1 MKIAKWITIIIFL
14 GAIGIWCY
22 GQEELKKQD
31 TSAPVIT
38 SDIEE
43 LHVDAASG
51 ESGLKEGLTAFDD
64 VDGDITENII
74 VGTISPFKEKGVS
87 EVEYVVFDS
96 SNNVGRY
103 TRTVCFE
110 NYESPKLYLS
120 KALVYEV
127 NGVINISDRLTAAD
141 MLEGDISG
149 KIRFSSANL
158 TTTEEGT
165 YKLNVELKNSYGDTV
180 KYRLPINLV
189 RYNCE
194 QERIQL
200 SEYLVY
206 VKKNSSL
213 SPESYIKKV
222 TNRTG
227 VQEELESLDNVKIT
241 SEADL
246 TKPGTGQI
254 CYELLEEEQVVYAT
268 YLTVI
273 VTE

>member
-1 MKIAKWITIIIFL
+1 MKIAKKITIIMFL
-14 GAIGIWCY
+14 CTIAIWIY
-22 GQEELKKQD
+22 GKHEVKKQD
-31 TSAPVIT
+31 VEPPVIT
-38 SDIEE
+38 SAIDE
-43 LHVDAASG
+43 LYVDATAG
-51 ESGLKEGLTAFDD
+51 EDGLKEGLTAFDD
-64 VDGDITENII
+64 VDGDITENIM

-87 EVEYVVFDS
+87 DVEYVVFDS

-103 TRTVCFE
+103 ERTVCFE
-110 NYESPKLYLS
+110 NYESPKLHLS

-127 NGVINISDRLTAAD
+127 NGVINISDRLTAVD

-165 YKLNVELKNSYGDTV
+165 YKLNVELKNSYGDAV
-180 KYRLPINLV
+180 KYQLPINLV

-200 SEYLVY
+200 REYLVY
-206 VKKNSSL
+206 VKKDSAL
-213 SPESYIKKV
+213 SPASYIEKV

-227 VQEELESLDNVKIT
+227 VSVGVENVKIS

-254 CYELLEEEQVVYAT
+254 CYELLEGEEVVYAT

>member
-1 MKIAKWITIIIFL
+1 MKIAKRITILMFICTV
-14 GAIGIWCY
+14 AIWLY
-22 GQEELKKQD
+22 GKEEMKKQD
-31 TSAPVIT
+31 IVPPVIT
-38 SDIEE
+38 STISK
-43 LHVDAASG
+43 LYVDATAG
-51 ESGLKEGLTAFDD
+51 EAGLKKGLTASDD
-64 VDGDITENII
+64 VDGDITEDII

-87 EVEYVVFDS
+87 NVEYVVFDS

-103 TRTVCFE
+103 ERTVCFE
-110 NYESPKLYLS
+110 NYESPKLHLS

-127 NGVINISDRLTAAD
+127 NGMINISDRLTATD

-180 KYRLPINLV
+180 KYQLPINLV

-200 SEYLVY
+200 KDYLIY
-206 VKKNSSL
+206 IKKGDEL
-213 SPESYIKKV
+213 SPESYIEKV

-227 VQEELESLDNVKIT
+227 IQEGVDNVKIT
-241 SEADL
+241 REVDL

-254 CYELLEEEQVVYAT
+254 CYELLEGEDVVYAT

>member
-1 MKIAKWITIIIFL
+1 MKIAKRITIIIF
-14 GAIGIWCY
+14 ICTIVIWLY
-22 GQEELKKQD
+22 GKKEMRKKD
-31 TSAPVIT
+31 TVLPVIT
-38 SDIEE
+38 STIDE
-43 LHVDAASG
+43 LYVDASTG
-51 ESGLKEGLTAFDD
+51 EEALKKGLTAFDD
-64 VDGDITENII
+64 VDGDITSEII
-74 VGTISPFKEKGVS
+74 VGTISPFKKKGVS
-87 EVEYVVFDS
+87 DVEYVVFDS

-103 TRTVCFE
+103 ERTVYFE
-110 NYESPKLYLS
+110 NYESPKLHLS

-127 NGVINISDRLTAAD
+127 NGMISISDRLTAID

-180 KYRLPINLV
+180 KHQLPINLV

-206 VKKNSSL
+206 VEKNSTL
-213 SPESYIKKV
+213 SPESFIEKV

-227 VQEELESLDNVKIT
+227 VQVGAENVLITEEV
-241 SEADL
+241 DL

-254 CYELLEEEQVVYAT
+254 CYELLEGGEVVYAT

>member
-1 MKIAKWITIIIFL
+1 MKIAKRITIVIFICTI
-14 GAIGIWCY
+14 AIWLY
-22 GQEELKKQD
+22 GKEVVKKQD
-31 TSAPVIT
+31 VTPPVIT
-38 SDIEE
+38 SAIEE
-43 LHVDAASG
+43 LYVDVTIG
-51 ESGLKEGLTAFDD
+51 EEALKEGLTASDD
-64 VDGDITENII
+64 VDGDITSEII

-87 EVEYVVFDS
+87 DVEYVVFDS

-103 TRTVCFE
+103 ERTVCFE
-110 NYESPKLYLS
+110 NYESPKLHLS

-127 NGVINISDRLTAAD
+127 NGMINISDRLTAED

-158 TTTEEGT
+158 TITEEGT
-165 YKLNVELKNSYGDTV
+165 YKLNVEVKNSYGDTV
-180 KYRLPINLV
+180 KYQLPINLV

-200 SEYLVY
+200 SEYLLY
-206 VKKNSSL
+206 VKKGSQL
-213 SPESYIKKV
+213 EPESYIEKV

-227 VQEELESLDNVKIT
+227 VLEGLDNVKIT
-241 SEADL
+241 REVDL
-246 TKPGTGQI
+246 TKVGTGQI
-254 CYELLEEEQVVYAT
+254 CYELLEGNQVVYAT

>member
-1 MKIAKWITIIIFL
+1 MKIAKWITMILFL
-14 GAIGIWCY
+14 CSVAIWLY
-22 GQEELKKQD
+22 GKGEVRKKD
-31 TSAPVIT
+31 VVPPVIT
-38 SDIEE
+38 SAIEE
-43 LHVDAASG
+43 LYVDAAAG
-51 ESGLKEGLTAFDD
+51 EEGLKEGLTASDD

-87 EVEYVVFDS
+87 DVEYVVFDS

-103 TRTVCFE
+103 ERTVCFE
-110 NYESPKLYLS
+110 NYESPKLQLS

-127 NGVINISDRLTAAD
+127 NGTINISDRLTATD

-158 TTTEEGT
+158 TTTEAGT
-165 YKLNVELKNSYGDTV
+165 YKLKVELKNSYGDLV
-180 KYRLPINLV
+180 KYQLPINLV
-189 RYNCE
+189 KYNCE

-200 SEYLVY
+200 SEYLIY
-206 VKKNSSL
+206 VNKNSQL
-213 SPESYIKKV
+213 SPKSYIAKV

-227 VQEELESLDNVKIT
+227 MQEGTENVRIT
-241 SEADL
+241 SEVDL
-246 TKPGTGQI
+246 TRTGTGQI
-254 CYELLEEEQVVYAT
+254 CYELLEGDVVVYAT

>member
-1 MKIAKWITIIIFL
+1 MNIAKRITIIIF
-14 GAIGIWCY
+14 ICTIVIWLY
-22 GQEELKKQD
+22 GKKEMRKQD
-31 TSAPVIT
+31 TVSPVILST
-38 SDIEE
+38 IDR
-43 LHVDAASG
+43 LYVDATAG
-51 ESGLKEGLTAFDD
+51 EERLKEGLTASDD
-64 VDGDITENII
+64 VDGDITADIM

-87 EVEYVVFDS
+87 DVEYVVYDS

-103 TRTVCFE
+103 ERTVCFE
-110 NYESPKLYLS
+110 NYESPKLQLS

-127 NGVINISDRLTAAD
+127 NGMINISDRLTATD
-141 MLEGDISG
+141 ILEGDISG
-149 KIRFSSANL
+149 KIRFSSVNL

-165 YKLNVELKNSYGDTV
+165 YKLNVELKNSYGDLV
-180 KYRLPINLV
+180 KYQLPINLV

-194 QERIQL
+194 QECIQL

-206 VKKNSSL
+206 IKKDSSL

-227 VQEELESLDNVKIT
+227 FQEGIENVKIT
-241 SEADL
+241 WEVDL

-254 CYELLEEEQVVYAT
+254 CYELLEGEEVVYAT
-268 YLTVI
+268 YLAVI

>member
-1 MKIAKWITIIIFL
+1 MKIAKLITIVMFICTI
-14 GAIGIWCY
+14 AIWLY
-22 GQEELKKQD
+22 GKEEVKKQD
-31 TSAPVIT
+31 IVPPVIT
-38 SDIEE
+38 STIET
-43 LHVDAASG
+43 LYVDATIG
-51 ESGLKEGLTAFDD
+51 EDALKEGLTASDD
-64 VDGDITENII
+64 VDGDITGDII
-74 VGTISPFKEKGVS
+74 IGTISPFKEKGVS
-87 EVEYVVFDS
+87 DVEYVVFDS

-103 TRTVCFE
+103 ERTVCFE
-110 NYESPKLYLS
+110 NYESPKLHLS

-127 NGVINISDRLTAAD
+127 NGMINISDRLTAMD

-158 TTTEEGT
+158 TTTEAGT

-180 KYRLPINLV
+180 KYQLPINLV

-206 VKKNSSL
+206 VEKDSEL
-213 SPESYIKKV
+213 LPETYIEKV

-227 VQEELESLDNVKIT
+227 VQEGIHNVKIT
-241 SEADL
+241 REVDL
-246 TKPGTGQI
+246 TQAGTGQI
-254 CYELLEEEQVVYAT
+254 CYELLEGQNVVYAT

>member
-1 MKIAKWITIIIFL
+1 MKIARLITIFIFL
-14 GAIGIWCY
+14 CSIAVWIY
-22 GQEELKKQD
+22 GKGEMRKQD
-31 TSAPVIT
+31 SVPPVIT
-38 SDIEE
+38 SSINE
-43 LHVDAASG
+43 LHVDASA
-51 ESGLKEGLTAFDD
+51 EEINLKEGISAADD
-64 VDGDITENII
+64 TDGDLTGNIT

-87 EVEYVVFDS
+87 DVEYVVFDS

-103 TRTVCFE
+103 ERTVYFE
-110 NYESPKLYLS
+110 NYESPKLHLS

-127 NGVINISDRLTAAD
+127 NGTINISDRLTAVD

-165 YKLNVELKNSYGDTV
+165 YKLNVEVKNSYGDLV
-180 KYRLPINLV
+180 RYQLPINLV

-194 QERIQL
+194 QEYIQL
-200 SEYLVY
+200 KEYLVY
-206 VKKNSSL
+206 VKKGGEL
-213 SPESYIKKV
+213 SPEKYVEKV
-222 TNRTG
+222 TNRAG
-227 VQEELESLDNVKIT
+227 GEEGLDAVRIT
-241 SEADL
+241 REVDL

-254 CYELLEEEQVVYAT
+254 CYELLEGEHAVYAA